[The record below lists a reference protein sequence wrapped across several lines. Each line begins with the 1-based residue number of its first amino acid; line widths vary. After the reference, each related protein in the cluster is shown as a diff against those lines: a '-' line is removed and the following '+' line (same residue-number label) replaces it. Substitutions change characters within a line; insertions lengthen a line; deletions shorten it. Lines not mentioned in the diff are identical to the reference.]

1 MTDIR
6 KQHYLNSSFREKL
19 IEHLFVG
26 ELLKLSWKA
35 GPCSLEIAKPEVDCQ
50 GYDIV
55 AEENGVIRHIQLKA
69 SYHDATTAQQKV
81 HIALASKPSG
91 CIIWIYFDEETLE
104 LGPFLFY
111 GGPAGEPV
119 PDLSDQRVPST
130 PRVMPRASLPTR
142 TPAPGW
148 WARSRPGGGRT
159 GKRAHP
165 GPRPGADAGGRGGYL
180 CPGLHPLPFRHGPDP
195 AAGGPEATIIDPAA
209 CWTSCFRCEP

>member
-69 SYHDATTAQQKV
+69 SYHDETTAQQKV

-111 GGPAGEPV
+111 GGPAGEPL
-119 PDLSDQRVPST
+119 PDLSDQRVAKHTRGDAQGVVAYEDPCT
-130 PRVMPRASLPTR
+130 GLVGEIEAGRGKDRKASASWAAPWR
-142 TPAPGW
+142 RCWRPGW
-148 WARSRPGGGRT
+148 IPLSWAAPITLSP
-159 GKRAHP
+159 
-165 GPRPGADAGGRGGYL
+165 
-180 CPGLHPLPFRHGPDP
+180 
-195 AAGGPEATIIDPAA
+195 
-209 CWTSCFRCEP
+209 WT